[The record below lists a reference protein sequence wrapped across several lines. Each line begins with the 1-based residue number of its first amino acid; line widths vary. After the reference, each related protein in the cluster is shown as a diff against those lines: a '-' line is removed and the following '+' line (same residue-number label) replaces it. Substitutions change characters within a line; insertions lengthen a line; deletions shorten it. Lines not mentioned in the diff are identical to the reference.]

1 MGAPRR
7 MHTVIEALCIGCDL
21 CVPPCPVD
29 CIVMSVAQP
38 ERALGRDEALAA
50 RARRDARQARLARE
64 ATLRAPPDEDSRR
77 RIVEAALR
85 HVRARNLPG
94 NDAP

>member
-21 CVPPCPVD
+21 CVAPCPVD
-29 CIVMSVAQP
+29 CIAMPVAQP
-38 ERALGRDEALAA
+38 ARALGRDEAIAA

-64 ATLRAPPDEDSRR
+64 AALHAPPGEDLKR

-85 HVRARNLPG
+85 SARSARG
-94 NDAP
+94 GDAS